1 MFMVGLVLFWLGP
14 RRAADGFQ
22 KLHYPKRLKPSGA
35 APLSNLSRPVNKTGA
50 RLLNT
55 LWIILLLTAGIIAL
69 AYTVVANLLRVWLDH
84 RVRLALL
91 EAAEPGAGHSRA
103 ASEVES
109 LVRGAAPVAGRPPL
123 VDHVTLGVTLA
134 VIGSA
139 SALLAWFLG
148 GRSWMA
154 GAFLGG
160 VACVA
165 VGFLLTLLGLL
176 MRYLSRLPVDRR

>member
-1 MFMVGLVLFWLGP
+1 M
-14 RRAADGFQ
+14 
-22 KLHYPKRLKPSGA
+22 
-35 APLSNLSRPVNKTGA
+35 
-50 RLLNT
+50 NT
-55 LWIILLLTAGIIAL
+55 LWIVLLLIAGIIAL
-69 AYTVVANLLRVWLDH
+69 AYTVVANLLRVWLNH

-91 EAAEPGAGHSRA
+91 EGAEPGPKHAGEA
-103 ASEVES
+103 AEVDL

-139 SALLAWFLG
+139 SALLAWCLG
-148 GRSWMA
+148 GQPWTA

-176 MRYLSRLPVDRR
+176 MRYLSRLPVERR

>member
-1 MFMVGLVLFWLGP
+1 M
-14 RRAADGFQ
+14 
-22 KLHYPKRLKPSGA
+22 
-35 APLSNLSRPVNKTGA
+35 
-50 RLLNT
+50 
-55 LWIILLLTAGIIAL
+55 WIVLLLLAGIIAL
-69 AYTVVANLLRVWLDH
+69 GYTVVANLLRVWLNH

-91 EAAEPGAGHSRA
+91 EAAEPRPGHAG
-103 ASEVES
+103 EVDS

-134 VIGSA
+134 VLGSA

-160 VACVA
+160 VACIA
-165 VGFLLTLLGLL
+165 LGFLLTLLGLL
-176 MRYLSRLPVDRR
+176 MRYLSRLSVDRR